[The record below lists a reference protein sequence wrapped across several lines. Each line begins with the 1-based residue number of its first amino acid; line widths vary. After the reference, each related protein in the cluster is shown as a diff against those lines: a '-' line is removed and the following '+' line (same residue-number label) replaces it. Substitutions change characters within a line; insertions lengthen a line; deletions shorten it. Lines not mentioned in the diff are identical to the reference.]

1 MICHSNLLAMS
12 VRDQDYSRN
21 ASRALNSIFIFLLQ
35 RSINHEAIR
44 DKMKTKNTTPSG
56 QLQNQ
61 ISKS

>member
-1 MICHSNLLAMS
+1 MS